1 MTRRHASLLQRL
13 TPQSPEPLLDHPLPH
28 SPTSLFPARDR
39 RQAPVVGHS
48 PPSPGHSPPRAAP
61 QSASAAPLDQS
72 GRHGIGNASV
82 HSNSSVTDMVRSW
95 AVGSKDADKLLE
107 WAKLYEQR
115 RASPSDLA
123 ASGDMQ
129 AHHVPSLFPPG
140 THSLFPRQLPPGRGA
155 GSGSPPEREAG
166 KAHPT
171 SGWAI
176 VKPDDGSS
184 MSMSMSV
191 SPPENTASTH
201 RKLGLD
207 SRVDTGEAESSP
219 VFPRG
224 PGQQR
229 HEHHLQH
236 QHQHQHQH
244 QQEREQEQGA
254 THTSSPRDTVLLKSQ
269 SGRVEASFELSP
281 RYLPLSSPTLSHGS
295 EPQEPGDLAPI
306 DQLAL
311 YEDNR

>member
-13 TPQSPEPLLDHPLPH
+13 TPQSPQPLLEHPPPH
-28 SPTSLFPARDR
+28 SPTSLFPARDT
-39 RQAPVVGHS
+39 RQSSVVGHS
-48 PPSPGHSPPRAAP
+48 PPSPGHSPPRAALH
-61 QSASAAPLDQS
+61 SASEASLEHS
-72 GRHGIGNASV
+72 GRRSMGNASV
-82 HSNSSVTDMVRSW
+82 PSASSVTDMVRSW

-129 AHHVPSLFPPG
+129 AHQVPSLFPPG
-140 THSLFPRQLPPGRGA
+140 SHSLFPRQLPPDR
-155 GSGSPPEREAG
+155 GSGSPPERDAG
-166 KAHPT
+166 QAHST

-176 VKPDDGSS
+176 VRPSGGSS
-184 MSMSMSV
+184 MSMS
-191 SPPENTASTH
+191 PPESAASTH

-207 SRVDTGEAESSP
+207 SRVDTGDAASSP
-219 VFPRG
+219 AFPRG
-224 PGQQR
+224 PTQLSGQQP
-229 HEHHLQH
+229 HEHHH
-236 QHQHQHQH
+236 HHH
-244 QQEREQEQGA
+244 QQQQGQGPGA
-254 THTSSPRDTVLLKSQ
+254 THMSSPRETVLLKSQ
-269 SGRVEASFELSP
+269 SGRIEASFELSP

-306 DQLAL
+306 DHMDF